1 MDQKGSS
8 KGFKNPFKSY
18 VTIIA
23 LCLILLLCVLIFLL
37 AQMPKSP
44 GTDKGKIVSRSI
56 KKSNVRSVI
65 KPVIKPVTKP
75 IMVDSEDPVKE
86 SKSDQPIEQENGK
99 SDTASTSVTEI
110 FNKEEAE
117 KGEPDTRP
125 ARKASMPSDDVLTV
139 KKEPW
144 QEKDENRKLQGIK
157 QNVFGKDFSMAIMAD
172 GPINKY
178 RYFFLYSPPRLVID
192 LLGKWEKPKRFEID
206 IESDTVKKVRIWKYS
221 DKLRLVNDL
230 HREELLTPVFKKSS
244 KGLLITLKKGAE

>member
-8 KGFKNPFKSY
+8 KGFKNPLRSY

-23 LCLILLLCVLIFLL
+23 LCLIVILCVLIFLL

-65 KPVIKPVTKP
+65 KPVTKP
-75 IMVDSEDPVKE
+75 IMVDSEDPVKG
-86 SKSDQPIEQENGK
+86 SKPDQPIEQEKGK
-99 SDTASTSVTEI
+99 SDTASTSVTKILNNE
-110 FNKEEAE
+110 KAE
-117 KGEPDTRP
+117 KREPDARP
-125 ARKASMPSDDVLTV
+125 ARKASIPSDDVLTV

-144 QEKDENRKLQGIK
+144 QPWQEKDGNRKLQGIK
-157 QNVFGKDFSMAIMAD
+157 QNVYGKDFSMAILAD

-230 HREELLTPVFKKSS
+230 HHKELLTPVFKKSS
-244 KGLLITLKKGAE
+244 KGLLITLKKDAK

>member
-56 KKSNVRSVI
+56 KKSNVRSVL
-65 KPVIKPVTKP
+65 KPVTKP
-75 IMVDSEDPVKE
+75 IMVDSEDPIKE

-110 FNKEEAE
+110 FNKEKAE
-117 KGEPDTRP
+117 KKEPDTRP
-125 ARKASMPSDDVLTV
+125 ARKASMPSDDVLTI

-157 QNVFGKDFSMAIMAD
+157 QNVFGKDFSMAILAD

-178 RYFFLYSPPRLVID
+178 RYFFLYSPPRFVVD

-230 HREELLTPVFKKSS
+230 HHAERLIPIFKKSS
-244 KGLLITLKKGAE
+244 KGLLITLKKDAK

>member
-8 KGFKNPFKSY
+8 KGFKNPLRSY

-56 KKSNVRSVI
+56 KKSNVRSVLR
-65 KPVIKPVTKP
+65 PVTKP
-75 IMVDSEDPVKE
+75 IMVEVDSEDPVKE
-86 SKSDQPIEQENGK
+86 PKSDQPIEQGK
-99 SDTASTSVTEI
+99 GQSDTASTSVTQT
-110 FNKEEAE
+110 FNKEQAE
-117 KGEPDTRP
+117 KREPDTRP
-125 ARKASMPSDDVLTV
+125 ARKASIPSDDVLTV
-139 KKEPW
+139 KKEPS
-144 QEKDENRKLQGIK
+144 QEKDGNRKLQGIK
-157 QNVFGKDFSMAIMAD
+157 QNVFGKDFSMAILAD

-178 RYFFLYSPPRLVID
+178 RYFFLYSPPRFVVD

-230 HREELLTPVFKKSS
+230 HHKELLTPVFKKSS
-244 KGLLITLKKGAE
+244 KGLLITLKKDAK